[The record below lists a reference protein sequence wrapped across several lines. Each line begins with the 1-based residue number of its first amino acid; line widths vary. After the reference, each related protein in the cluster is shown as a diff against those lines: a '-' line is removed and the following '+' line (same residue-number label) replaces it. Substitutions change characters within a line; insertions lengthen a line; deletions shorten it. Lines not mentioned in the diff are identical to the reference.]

1 MTTDEL
7 RALLSRSA
15 VADPPASARR
25 AAVLILVSRGA
36 GNAGDELRLIYT
48 RRRDDLRNHPGQ
60 ISFPGGGLEG
70 DETFEGAALREAA
83 EEIGLDPASVTVV
96 GRLEPIY
103 LPPSRFWLAPVVAVW
118 DRPHPLV
125 AQPTEVAEIITVPL
139 STLTDPAALRAV
151 QLSSVGES
159 WAWQLD
165 DDHLL
170 WGATGRVTEVLLD
183 VIAPDWATVAEPGQL
198 PPDRVVEPWLRRVQ
212 APREPSRV
220 ARVLADLL
228 HAQPDAA
235 IARAPDPQTW
245 AQHAARVTERLLGSG
260 DRAAVLTGSGGT
272 GALAAQVGTELRR
285 RGVSVSW
292 YRPGDPAPVAPAPLV
307 VDGLVGRGLV
317 GPLRGEPLRRVHEL
331 QAFTPRVVAVDVP
344 TGLHPET
351 GLVGEVLT
359 ADVTVVYGEPARGLF
374 APGVAVFC
382 GEIVSLAQAGSDLV
396 PVAVTVP
403 GDAPVDE
410 AVGWRE

>member
-7 RALLSRSA
+7 RALLSRS
-15 VADPPASARR
+15 VVVDPPARARR
-25 AAVLILVSRGA
+25 AAVLILVSGGA
-36 GNAGDELRLIYT
+36 GNPGDDLRLTYT

-70 DETFEGAALREAA
+70 DESFEGAALREAA

-96 GRLEPIY
+96 GRLEPMY
-103 LPPSRFWLAPVVAVW
+103 LPPSRYWLTPVVAVW

-170 WGATGRVTEVLLD
+170 WGATGRVTEALLD
-183 VIAPDWATVAEPGQL
+183 VIAPGWSAVAEPGLL
-198 PPDRVVEPWLRRVQ
+198 PADRMVEPWLREIQ

-220 ARVLADLL
+220 ARVLADVL
-228 HAQPDAA
+228 HPQPDAT
-235 IARAPDPQTW
+235 IVGAPEPQTW
-245 AQHAARVTERLLGSG
+245 ARQAARVTERLLGTG
-260 DRAAVLTGSGGT
+260 GTAAVLIGSGGT
-272 GALAAQVGTELRR
+272 GALAARIGTELRR
-285 RGVSVSW
+285 RGVAVTS
-292 YRPGDPAPVAPAPLV
+292 YRPGDPAPVGPVPLV

-317 GPLRGEPLRRVHEL
+317 GALRGEPLRRIHEL

-359 ADVTVVYGEPARGLF
+359 ADVTVVYGEPARGLS

-382 GEIVSLAQAGSDLV
+382 GEVIALAKARGDLV
-396 PVAVTVP
+396 PV
-403 GDAPVDE
+403 PVALRGGAAADE
-410 AVGWRE
+410 TAGWRE